1 MLVWK
6 AMPSITPVMSAMRR
20 ELSEIALM
28 VCTTPSTTSPPR
40 NATAEACST
49 RRSAWLALLA
59 FCCTVLVSSSIDA
72 AVSSSEEACS
82 SVRWDRSEL
91 PCAICEDAEAM
102 LTAVAHVAHDASQ
115 AFVHFLERA
124 HQVARFVAR
133 GHLDVGGQIARGDL
147 ARGVH
152 RLLQRPHDTARDQPA
167 QQHADGHAQHR
178 QRDHQRAHA
187 FVQVG
192 AGLHRHGRGLSLLTA
207 RSVIRSSSFCDET
220 TTRFSISLDGRIG
233 LGQRLRLGRAEEVLG
248 LALPGV
254 LDLDEL
260 GQQTLAFVGLEGL
273 AGAVAQLVHGL
284 HGIVELLAQRPR
296 SCSLVAARY
305 PVRARPA

>member
-1 MLVWK
+1 
-6 AMPSITPVMSAMRR
+6 
-20 ELSEIALM
+20 
-28 VCTTPSTTSPPR
+28 
-40 NATAEACST
+40 
-49 RRSAWLALLA
+49 
-59 FCCTVLVSSSIDA
+59 
-72 AVSSSEEACS
+72 
-82 SVRWDRSEL
+82 
-91 PCAICEDAEAM
+91 M

-133 GHLDVGGQIARGDL
+133 GHLDVGGQIALGDL

-192 AGLHRHGRGLSLLTA
+192 AGLHRHGGGLFLAHGQVRHQVVQLLRRDHHA
-207 RSVIRSSSFCDET
+207 LLYF
-220 TTRFSISLDGRIG
+220 LDGRIG

-260 GQQTLAFVGLEGL
+260 RQQALAFVGLEGL

-284 HGIVELLAQRPR
+284 HGIVKLLAQRLALLLAGRGQIPGAR
-296 SCSLVAARY
+296 ASGVDQVDVRFLDIRNAAQLGVIE
-305 PVRARPA
+305 PVVHFVDAGESPDAEGADHAAYHRHN